1 MTDQARTDPAAN
13 ALLRPARSTASP
25 LRWIELGSTAVAFTV
40 LVQAALAGQIVT
52 GRHWLV
58 TSHRIVAEA
67 LPVLAVALVVVG
79 WMGRAV
85 GRTASMSWALVLGV
99 ALIVAQTGLGFVG
112 RSSQTAIAIHVPLG
126 VAILGIYVGVATA
139 ARVMRAGLTP
149 VARNTNSPASA
160 RRQSRRP

>member
-1 MTDQARTDPAAN
+1 MTGQARTYPAAN
-13 ALLRPARSTASP
+13 ALRRPVRSTASR
-25 LRWIELGSTAVAFTV
+25 LRWIELGSTVVAFIV

-67 LPVLAVALVVVG
+67 LPVLAVVLVVVG

-85 GRTASMSWALVLGV
+85 GQTAAVSWVLALGV

-112 RSSQTAIAIHVPLG
+112 RSSPTAIAIHVPVG

-139 ARVMRAGLTP
+139 ARVARASAVP
-149 VARNTNSPASA
+149 VATARNSK
-160 RRQSRRP
+160 